1 MSYIVEQKIN
11 NRVYL
16 YEVEAY
22 WDKEKG
28 QSRQRRKYLG
38 VKDPVTGLPKTPRK
52 GIAPKAVLEH
62 GKVWLLGK
70 LAENIHLK
78 ETLRK
83 AFGGDWKKVFDLACF
98 DLLEDKGFHLY
109 GDWAES
115 AWDANRELRTSQDI
129 SRFFKGL
136 DERSIRLFQNF
147 WLRRHGGRK
156 AVAFDITSISS
167 YSDGM
172 DSVEWGYNRD
182 GERLPQVN
190 MGLAVNCESG
200 VPVAYRLFPGSLPDV
215 RTLTRLVDEFKSQ
228 VKLEELVLDRGFHSE
243 MNIKRLVDGGV
254 DFLMGLPFNSKHARK
269 MLAISRVDRAENA
282 FVFNGRHVFSTTRRV
297 NAGGRRCDVH
307 LFLDEERRAC
317 EARRFFNKIDGVERH
332 FEGAPFSRLDDLR
345 SAVESFSKGM
355 AGYFTL
361 EVVAGKAVLAR
372 DTKKMD
378 ERMKRMGKMV
388 LISSR
393 TGRSSEEV
401 LEAYY
406 RRDIVEKYFDALK
419 NKMGNDRLR
428 THSDSTAKG
437 RMFVAVIGLLL
448 YSALFTAWKK
458 SKLRAEMPMTSV
470 LSAMGSLKAVER
482 SDGAYRLTE
491 ITKKQRRVIKELG
504 LTPPVM

>member
-1 MSYIVEQKIN
+1 
-11 NRVYL
+11 
-16 YEVEAY
+16 
-22 WDKEKG
+22 
-28 QSRQRRKYLG
+28 
-38 VKDPVTGLPKTPRK
+38 
-52 GIAPKAVLEH
+52 
-62 GKVWLLGK
+62 
-70 LAENIHLK
+70 
-78 ETLRK
+78 
-83 AFGGDWKKVFDLACF
+83 
-98 DLLEDKGFHLY
+98 
-109 GDWAES
+109 
-115 AWDANRELRTSQDI
+115 
-129 SRFFKGL
+129 
-136 DERSIRLFQNF
+136 
-147 WLRRHGGRK
+147 
-156 AVAFDITSISS
+156 
-167 YSDGM
+167 
-172 DSVEWGYNRD
+172 
-182 GERLPQVN
+182 
-190 MGLAVNCESG
+190 
-200 VPVAYRLFPGSLPDV
+200 
-215 RTLTRLVDEFKSQ
+215 
-228 VKLEELVLDRGFHSE
+228 
-243 MNIKRLVDGGV
+243 
-254 DFLMGLPFNSKHARK
+254 
-269 MLAISRVDRAENA
+269 
-282 FVFNGRHVFSTTRRV
+282 V

-332 FEGAPFSRLDDLR
+332 FGGAPFSRLDDLR

-378 ERMKRMGKMV
+378 ERMKRMGKMA